1 MVDLRSDTISMPTR
15 AMLETILEAK
25 LGDDGRTDSRGRG
38 EDLAVNE
45 LEDLAAEMTG
55 KEAAV
60 VFPSGTQGNTSAI
73 LAYCRPGQ
81 KVMVDEMQH
90 IYLSEKVVFDPSI
103 GQLEPV
109 TYKLDQDNLPDLD
122 DMRRILESQEIA
134 LLCIENTHN
143 FSGGTCVPLERMK
156 AIRELAQEFGVP
168 VHMDGARMFNAVVAL
183 GVEAREMCRYVDSVM
198 FCISKGLGAP
208 IGSLVCCSEEFSRK
222 VRDKRKLL
230 GGAMR
235 QAGVIAAPG
244 TYALKHNIERLAEDN
259 ANAAYAAEQL
269 KDLKNTK
276 VYGKVMSNI
285 IVLDANGLGLTPGE
299 YCSRAAEKGLL
310 IKPVLKDKVRLVFYK
325 DISREDTETAVSII
339 RELDS
344 LR

>member
-15 AMLETILEAK
+15 EMLETILEAR

-38 EDLAVNE
+38 EDMTANE

-55 KEAAV
+55 KETAV
-60 VFPSGTQGNTSAI
+60 LFPSGTQGNTSAI
-73 LAYCRPGQ
+73 LAYCKPGQ

-109 TYKLDQDNLPDLD
+109 TYRLDQDNLPDLE
-122 DMRRILESQEIA
+122 DMRRIMESQEIS
-134 LLCIENTHN
+134 LLCVENTHN
-143 FSGGTCVPLERMK
+143 FSGGTCVPVERMK
-156 AIRELAQEFGVP
+156 AIHDLAKGFGIP
-168 VHMDGARMFNAVVAL
+168 VHMDGARMFNAAVAL
-183 GVEAREMCRYVDSVM
+183 GVEARELCQYVDSVM

-208 IGSLVCCSEEFSRK
+208 IGSLVCCTEEFSRK
-222 VRDKRKLL
+222 VRDERKLL

-244 TYALKHNIERLAEDN
+244 IYALKHNIERLAEDHDN
-259 ANAAYAAEQL
+259 AVYAARQL
-269 KDLKNTK
+269 RGLKNTK
-276 VYGKVMSNI
+276 VHGKVMSNI
-285 IVLDANGLGLTPGE
+285 IVLDANGLGLTPAE
-299 YCSRAAEKGLL
+299 YCKMAAEKGLL

-325 DISREDTETAVSII
+325 DISREDTERAVEII
-339 RELDS
+339 RELDG
-344 LR
+344 LK